1 MQEKSAAVTKSEAVE
16 RFERRDWL
24 AAAILFAV
32 SLAIRVPFRSHFA
45 YHWDSAQFALAIEH
59 FDVSL
64 SLPHRPGYFL
74 FIMLGRIVNLF
85 VGDPHSSLMWVNM
98 VAGAALVALGY
109 LLGTA
114 LFGRDSGWVTGGI
127 LATSPLCWFQ
137 SEVVFSTLLDA
148 VLVVATILV
157 CWRAI
162 RRGGGW
168 PWVFAAGTV
177 LALQAGVRQ
186 QTTPMLCP
194 VWAYTFW
201 RFPRLRW
208 RKFAVGVLVAGLLCA
223 AWFIPMVQQSG
234 GLGVYL
240 RLYPERVRMDAPL
253 TPFGG
258 GGFEIVI
265 RNLAFVLGTCWVG
278 LLGAGL
284 LTGAEFL
291 SWLTGKGDK
300 RTAITSRREQ
310 LWFLA
315 MWVVPMVTFG
325 IVVITVMPGYVLC
338 YFPGLAILAGL
349 AICRLVGRIDR
360 AFDGQGRR
368 GLLMAVGGI
377 TVINVA
383 VFVLSPREN
392 AWWRADLPLTAANI
406 REHDR
411 QLNRWFQAIRE
422 RYRPDEAVI
431 CHHGQSYFFGFRHF
445 QYYLPEYENWLLTTD
460 RALRPPFNH
469 KLWCAR
475 NRRVEFMDRFEPR
488 GHTTLILVV
497 PTGGN
502 VDEFAPVLDVHNAK
516 KWEIPDSA
524 PLYTLTV
531 RAE

>member
-1 MQEKSAAVTKSEAVE
+1 
-16 RFERRDWL
+16 
-24 AAAILFAV
+24 
-32 SLAIRVPFRSHFA
+32 
-45 YHWDSAQFALAIEH
+45 
-59 FDVSL
+59 
-64 SLPHRPGYFL
+64 
-74 FIMLGRIVNLF
+74 
-85 VGDPHSSLMWVNM
+85 
-98 VAGAALVALGY
+98 
-109 LLGTA
+109 
-114 LFGRDSGWVTGGI
+114 
-127 LATSPLCWFQ
+127 
-137 SEVVFSTLLDA
+137 
-148 VLVVATILV
+148 
-157 CWRAI
+157 
-162 RRGGGW
+162 
-168 PWVFAAGTV
+168 
-177 LALQAGVRQ
+177 
-186 QTTPMLCP
+186 
-194 VWAYTFW
+194 
-201 RFPRLRW
+201 
-208 RKFAVGVLVAGLLCA
+208 
-223 AWFIPMVQQSG
+223 
-234 GLGVYL
+234 
-240 RLYPERVRMDAPL
+240 MDAPL